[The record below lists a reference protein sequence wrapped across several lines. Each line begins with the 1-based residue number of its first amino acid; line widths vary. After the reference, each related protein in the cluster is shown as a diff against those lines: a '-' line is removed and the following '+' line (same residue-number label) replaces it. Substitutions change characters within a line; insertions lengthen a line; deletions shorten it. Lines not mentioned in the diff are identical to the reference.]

1 MNQGFH
7 FYTQYAL
14 VELLGRKAATPGELL
29 EGIRSVP
36 VTSIY
41 YHTHEFLKKHHYLVP
56 QPPNDFV
63 LWLKDI
69 LHLERLGEAF
79 LGVDTITF
87 HSLEDL
93 RAEFIRILEDYIS
106 EGGFVAQCPS
116 GYEFQ
121 FMACRT
127 FVLPTPYVAHD
138 LAEFGQM
145 LHKIG
150 IHSLYFHVFEAR
162 IRLGITEENDFSAW
176 LRGIGEEALAQ
187 EISQLDPYYMTL
199 ENLRSKLIGMVENRV
214 QGR

>member
-1 MNQGFH
+1 MNEGFH
-7 FYTQYAL
+7 FHTQYAL
-14 VELLGRKAATPGELL
+14 VELLGREAASPGELL
-29 EGIRSVP
+29 EGIKRVP

-41 YHTHEFLKKHHYLVP
+41 YHTHEFLKKHHFLVP

-69 LHLERLGEAF
+69 LHLERLAEAF

-93 RAEFIRILEDYIS
+93 RAEFVRILEDDIS
-106 EGGFVAQCPS
+106 AGEFVARCPQ

-127 FVLPTPYVAHD
+127 FVLPTPYVAHN
-138 LAEFGQM
+138 LAEFGEV

-150 IHSLYFHVFEAR
+150 IHSLYFHIFEAR
-162 IRLGITEENDFSAW
+162 IRLGTEENDFSAW
-176 LRGIGEEALAQ
+176 LTGIGEEALARD
-187 EISQLDPYYMTL
+187 ISQLDPYYMTL
-199 ENLRSKLIGMVENRV
+199 ENLRSKLIRMVERRV

>member
-1 MNQGFH
+1 MNEGFH

-14 VELLGRKAATPGELL
+14 VELLGREASDPAELL
-29 EGIRSVP
+29 EGIRNVP

-63 LWLKDI
+63 IWLKDI
-69 LHLERLGEAF
+69 LHLERLAEAF
-79 LGVDTITF
+79 LSVDTITF

-93 RAEFIRILEDYIS
+93 RAEFVRILEDYIS
-106 EGGFVAQCPS
+106 EGGFVAQCPER
-116 GYEFQ
+116 YEFQ

-127 FVLPTPYVAHD
+127 FVLPTPYVAHN

-150 IHSLYFHVFEAR
+150 MHSLYFHVFEAR
-162 IRLGITEENDFSAW
+162 IRLGTEDNDFSAW
-176 LRGIGEEALAQ
+176 LKGIGEEALAQ
-187 EISQLDPYYMTL
+187 EISVLDPYYMTL
-199 ENLRSKLIGMVENRV
+199 ENLRSKLIGMVERRV